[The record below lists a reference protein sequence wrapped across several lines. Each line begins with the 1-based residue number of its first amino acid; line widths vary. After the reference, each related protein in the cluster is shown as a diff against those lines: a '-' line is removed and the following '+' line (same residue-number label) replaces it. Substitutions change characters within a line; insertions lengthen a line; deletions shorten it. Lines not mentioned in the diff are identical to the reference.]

1 MQNKFNKSEIEFI
14 QKLAEQGIHT
24 QPYYDTFRTQL
35 KIHKICEKLR
45 VNSIEE
51 IIRQVLFY
59 KWFELN
65 LTEDYKNY
73 VMNRARDYITTAI
86 IVRNQLLNFGKNVPQ
101 SFGEL
106 CTHSAC
112 LNDEELKDRADSYI
126 NAVLSDKEGYLLF
139 SSVNSF
145 RELIGSKYNFKMI
158 FDNLFYVDEDS
169 MEDVNKAEQVLQSSS
184 AKYLMIVRMCIE
196 KAFPIKLKRELTIDE
211 NNLLNF
217 LLYKG
222 DEIDYM
228 EQYSVSTKEF
238 MEKLNSLYDVYGVF
252 DTQELLISVSVQK
265 SFSESSLVYESFFYN
280 IRAKLLINNKDEYL
294 TKVSNDKQKE
304 LSSYFT
310 ELEEYSINDFFTAL
324 SMKKLESVT
333 NKLCDCDYTT
343 IGKIEEFSNWYY
355 NNIQSKNN
363 IKMLINILRKVDN
376 IIQF

>member
-1 MQNKFNKSEIEFI
+1 MQNKFNKSVIAFI
-14 QKLAEQGIHT
+14 QKIAEQGFKT
-24 QPYYDTFRTQL
+24 QTYYDTFRTEL
-35 KIHKICEKLR
+35 KVHNICTKLR

-51 IIRQVLFY
+51 VIRQVLFY
-59 KWFELN
+59 GWFELN
-65 LTEDYKNY
+65 ITEDYKDY
-73 VMNRARDYITTAI
+73 VLKRARDYITTAQV
-86 IVRNQLLNFGKNVPQ
+86 VRNQMLEFAKNVPQ
-101 SFGEL
+101 TFGEL

-112 LNDEELKDRADSYI
+112 LNDEELKDRADLFI
-126 NAVLSDKEGYLLF
+126 NAVKSDKESYRLF
-139 SSVNSF
+139 SSVRSF
-145 RELIGSKYNFKMI
+145 TDLIGNKYNFKMI
-158 FDNLFYVDEDS
+158 FDNIFHVDDDS

-228 EQYSVSTKEF
+228 EQYSVSTKDF

-363 IKMLINILRKVDN
+363 IKMLINILRQIDN